1 MKLPDG
7 DGSKVFRLVREADPR
22 ARTVLVT
29 GCRLEMDP
37 LVERVLAEGAD
48 AACYKPF
55 DVPRLLD
62 TLDRLAKA
70 PG

>member
-1 MKLPDG
+1 
-7 DGSKVFRLVREADPR
+7 
-22 ARTVLVT
+22 
-29 GCRLEMDP
+29 MDP

-48 AACYKPF
+48 AARYKPL

-62 TLDRLAKA
+62 TLDRLAEA

>member
-1 MKLPDG
+1 VDH
-7 DGSKVFRLVREADPR
+7 
-22 ARTVLVT
+22 
-29 GCRLEMDP
+29 
-37 LVERVLAEGAD
+37 VLAEGAD

-62 TLDRLAKA
+62 TLDRLANV